1 MRSLNY
7 SYSEPEFP
15 LYSIEESD
23 CIFEEAVEENG
34 INYETQT
41 CPTDNLQQIKQPSAS
56 NVRSAETLLT
66 ESY

>member
-41 CPTDNLQQIKQPSAS
+41 CPTNNLPQI
-56 NVRSAETLLT
+56 EI
-66 ESY
+66 Y